1 MFNEEEYDVFD
12 NIKSVTTDTN
22 VFHSMPQTTNAH
34 TVCVQFLNNDNEEE
48 RMEQHELLYT
58 FDADDEDCCLP
69 DADVVLSQERDT
81 RENINNVNKKYI
93 RGERFKCTYAG
104 EGYPVSSP
112 VWFSNPCYVRVSL
125 QRNNKNND
133 TTTTADV
140 LKTQTIVVPLRITD
154 LSRALDESDKNG
166 IKGEGTFWIACGS
179 LRADSFCVQLRLKC
193 KRTAQRPRGHHP
205 QSSPSRRYCF
215 DDDTE
220 GEEERENLDD
230 SLFFSYDVT
239 VARAV
244 CCLRRSMTDST
255 SKERENF
262 FK

>member
-1 MFNEEEYDVFD
+1 
-12 NIKSVTTDTN
+12 
-22 VFHSMPQTTNAH
+22 
-34 TVCVQFLNNDNEEE
+34 
-48 RMEQHELLYT
+48 
-58 FDADDEDCCLP
+58 
-69 DADVVLSQERDT
+69 
-81 RENINNVNKKYI
+81 
-93 RGERFKCTYAG
+93 
-104 EGYPVSSP
+104 
-112 VWFSNPCYVRVSL
+112 VWFSNPRYVCVSL
-125 QRNNKNND
+125 RRNNKNND
-133 TTTTADV
+133 TATTADA

-193 KRTAQRPRGHHP
+193 KRTA
-205 QSSPSRRYCF
+205 RRYCF

-220 GEEERENLDD
+220 GEEERENIDD

-255 SKERENF
+255 SKEREIF
-262 FK
+262 FKC